1 MAYTFIVS
9 DESVNSYGYIVRTEG
24 IHTETFER
32 NPVMFYMHNRDRGIV
47 GRWENIRKEGAQLLA
62 DAVFDDATE
71 LGRQVKTQVENGFL
85 RCASIGIENVV
96 KEYLNGIET
105 IVECDL
111 REISVVDIPANGN
124 AVKLYRKNGK
134 CVYKLSDLDETEPQD
149 LRTQILGLLG
159 LENNASDIEILDT
172 LKSLLKSPENVD
184 SEIDNAVLSGYIS
197 ETQRNNF
204 RAMALA
210 NKTAFMS
217 FIETKRREQEQTI
230 VRMVTEAAGKG
241 KLLFSEREIYENIGR
256 RLGVNVL
263 RELLFTLKS
272 AIKPNDLIN
281 DSGNR
286 SMWTL
291 SDYRK
296 FAPEELRDNPE
307 LYSRLV
313 AKEEGEPI
321 EELQTLDYYRRHNPE
336 YLKKHPEEYRRLL
349 EKENAND

>member
-1 MAYTFIVS
+1 MAHTFIVS
-9 DESVNSYGYIVRTEG
+9 DESVNSYGYIVKTQGINTEA
-24 IHTETFER
+24 FER
-32 NPVMFYMHNRDRGIV
+32 NPVMFYMHDRESGIV
-47 GRWENIRKEGAQLLA
+47 GRWENIRKDGTQLLA
-62 DAVFDDATE
+62 DAVFDVTTD

-96 KEYLNGIET
+96 KERLNGVET
-105 IVECDL
+105 IVKCDL
-111 REISVVDIPANGN
+111 KEISVVDIPSNGN

-134 CVYKLSDLDETEPQD
+134 CVYKLSDLDDTEPQD

-159 LENNASDIEILDT
+159 LENDATDTDILDT

-184 SEIDNAVLSGYIS
+184 KEIDEAVLCGYIDES
-197 ETQRNNF
+197 QRDNF

-210 NKTAFMS
+210 NRKAFMS
-217 FIETKRREQEQTI
+217 FVDTKRTEQEPTI
-230 VRMVTEAAGKG
+230 VRMVAEAAGKG
-241 KLLFSEREIYENIGR
+241 KLLFNEREVYENIGR
-256 RLGVNVL
+256 RLGISVL
-263 RELLFTLKS
+263 DGLLSTLKG
-272 AIKPNDLIN
+272 ATKPNEFIN
-281 DSGNR
+281 KSNNR
-286 SMWTL
+286 SEWTL

-313 AKEEGEPI
+313 AKEGGEPI
-321 EELQTLDYYRRHNPE
+321 AEPRTLDYYRRHNPE